1 MNAILINYVGFLNI
15 TQNFTDKDTDL
26 YLISFWVMSI
36 DTL

>member
-1 MNAILINYVGFLNI
+1 MNTILINYVGFLNI
-15 TQNFTDKDTDL
+15 AQNFTDKDADF

>member
-1 MNAILINYVGFLNI
+1 MNAILINYVSFLNI
-15 TQNFTDKDTDL
+15 AQNFTDEDNDL

>member
-15 TQNFTDKDTDL
+15 AQNFTDEDTDL